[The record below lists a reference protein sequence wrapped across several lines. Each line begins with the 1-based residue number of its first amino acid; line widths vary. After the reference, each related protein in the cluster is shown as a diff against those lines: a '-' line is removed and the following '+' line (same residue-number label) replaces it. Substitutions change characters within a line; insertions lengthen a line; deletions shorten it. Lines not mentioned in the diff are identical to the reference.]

1 MELITPGLG
10 LVFWMVLSFS
20 MILFILKKFAW
31 KPILKALKERE
42 NTIDTALKSA
52 DKAREKMEQL
62 KADNEKTIKEAKNI
76 RDSLLKEARQVK
88 DKLIVEAKQKANLEA
103 TKIIT
108 DAKRKIENE
117 KEAAL
122 DEIKNQVAGFSV
134 EIAEKILK
142 KKLEKTKDQKDL
154 INELVDEI
162 KIN

>member
-20 MILFILKKFAW
+20 VILFILKKFAW

-52 DKAREKMEQL
+52 DKAREEMEHL
-62 KADNEKTIKEAKNI
+62 KADNEKIIKEAKNV
-76 RDSLLKEARQVK
+76 RDNLLKEARQVK
-88 DKLIVEAKQKANLEA
+88 DKIISEAKQKANSEA
-103 TKIIT
+103 NIIIA
-108 DAKRKIENE
+108 DAKRQIENE

-122 DEIKNQVAGFSV
+122 DEIKNQIAGFSV

-142 KKLEKTKDQKDL
+142 KKLEKTKDQNDL
-154 INELVDEI
+154 INELINEI

>member
-20 MILFILKKFAW
+20 VILFILKKFAW

-62 KADNEKTIKEAKNI
+62 KADNEKIIKEAKNE
-76 RDSLLKEARQVK
+76 RDSLLKEAHQVK
-88 DKLIVEAKQKANLEA
+88 DKTISEAKQKANSEA
-103 TKIIT
+103 NKIIE
-108 DAKRKIENE
+108 DAKRKIESV
-117 KEAAL
+117 KVTAL
-122 DEIKNQVAGFSV
+122 DEIKNQVASFSV

-154 INELVDEI
+154 INELIDEI

>member
-20 MILFILKKFAW
+20 VILFILKKFAW

-52 DKAREKMEQL
+52 DKAREEMGQL
-62 KADNEKTIKEAKNI
+62 KAENERIIIEAKNV
-76 RDSLLKEARQVK
+76 RDSLLKEAFQVK
-88 DKLIVEAKQKANLEA
+88 DKLISEAKQKANSEA
-103 TKIIT
+103 NKIIA

-154 INELVDEI
+154 INGLIDEI

>member
-20 MILFILKKFAW
+20 VILFILKKFAW

-52 DKAREKMEQL
+52 DKAREEMEHL
-62 KADNEKTIKEAKNI
+62 KADNEKILKEAKNI
-76 RDSLLKEARQVK
+76 RDNLLKEARQVK
-88 DKLIVEAKQKANLEA
+88 DKIISEAKQKANSEA
-103 TKIIT
+103 NIIIA
-108 DAKRKIENE
+108 DAKRQIENE
-117 KEAAL
+117 KEAAV
-122 DEIKNQVAGFSV
+122 DEIKNQIAGFSI

-142 KKLEKTKDQKDL
+142 KKLEKTKDQNDL
-154 INELVDEI
+154 INELIDEI

>member
-20 MILFILKKFAW
+20 IILFILKKFAW

-62 KADNEKTIKEAKNI
+62 KADNEKTIKETKNI

-88 DKLIVEAKQKANLEA
+88 DKIIVEAKQKANLEA
-103 TKIIT
+103 TKIIA

-154 INELVDEI
+154 INELIDEI

>member
-20 MILFILKKFAW
+20 IILFILKKFAW
-31 KPILKALKERE
+31 KPILEALKERE

-52 DKAREKMEQL
+52 DKAREEMGQL
-62 KADNEKTIKEAKNI
+62 KADNEKIIKETKNI
-76 RDSLLKEARQVK
+76 RDRLLKEARQVK
-88 DKLIVEAKQKANLEA
+88 DEIIVEAKQKANSEA
-103 TKIIT
+103 TKIIA

-142 KKLEKTKDQKDL
+142 KKLEKSKDQQNL
-154 INELVDEI
+154 INELINEI

>member
-20 MILFILKKFAW
+20 VILFILKKFAW

-52 DKAREKMEQL
+52 DKAREEMEHL
-62 KADNEKTIKEAKNI
+62 KADNEKIIKEAKNI
-76 RDSLLKEARQVK
+76 RDNLLKEARQVK
-88 DKLIVEAKQKANLEA
+88 DKIISEAKQKANSEA
-103 TKIIT
+103 NIIIA
-108 DAKRKIENE
+108 DAKRQIENE
-117 KEAAL
+117 KEAAV
-122 DEIKNQVAGFSV
+122 DEIKNQIAGFSI

-142 KKLEKTKDQKDL
+142 KKLEKTKDQNDL
-154 INELVDEI
+154 INELIDEI

>member
-20 MILFILKKFAW
+20 VILFILKKFAW

-62 KADNEKTIKEAKNI
+62 KADNEKIIKEAKNE
-76 RDSLLKEARQVK
+76 RDNLLKEAHQVK
-88 DKLIVEAKQKANLEA
+88 DKTISEAKQKANSEA
-103 TKIIT
+103 NKIIE
-108 DAKRKIENE
+108 DAKRKIESV
-117 KEAAL
+117 KVAAL

-154 INELVDEI
+154 INGLIDEI

>member
-20 MILFILKKFAW
+20 VILFILKKFAW

-62 KADNEKTIKEAKNI
+62 KADNEKIIKEAKNE
-76 RDSLLKEARQVK
+76 RDSLLKEAHQVK
-88 DKLIVEAKQKANLEA
+88 DKTISEAKQKANSS
-103 TKIIT
+103 
-108 DAKRKIENE
+108 
-117 KEAAL
+117 
-122 DEIKNQVAGFSV
+122 FSV

-154 INELVDEI
+154 INELIDEI

>member
-52 DKAREKMEQL
+52 DKAREEMEQL
-62 KADNEKTIKEAKNI
+62 KVSNEKIIKEAKNE
-76 RDSLLKEARQVK
+76 RDNLLKEAHQVK
-88 DKLIVEAKQKANLEA
+88 DNILSEAKQKANSEA
-103 TKIIT
+103 NKIIE
-108 DAKRKIENE
+108 DAKRKIESV
-117 KEAAL
+117 KVAAL

-154 INELVDEI
+154 INELIDEI

>member
-20 MILFILKKFAW
+20 VILFILKKFAW

-52 DKAREKMEQL
+52 DKAREEMEHL
-62 KADNEKTIKEAKNI
+62 KADNEKIIKEAKNI
-76 RDSLLKEARQVK
+76 RDNLLKEARQVK
-88 DKLIVEAKQKANLEA
+88 DKIISEAKQKANSEA
-103 TKIIT
+103 NIIIA
-108 DAKRKIENE
+108 DAKRQIENE

-122 DEIKNQVAGFSV
+122 DEIKNQIAGFSV

-142 KKLEKTKDQKDL
+142 KKLEKTKDQNDL
-154 INELVDEI
+154 INELIDEI

>member
-62 KADNEKTIKEAKNI
+62 KADNEKTIKEAKNV

-88 DKLIVEAKQKANLEA
+88 DKIIVEAKQKANSEA
-103 TKIIT
+103 NKIIA

-154 INELVDEI
+154 INELIDEI

>member
-20 MILFILKKFAW
+20 VILFILKKFAW

-52 DKAREKMEQL
+52 AKVREEMEHL
-62 KADNEKTIKEAKNI
+62 KADNEKIIKEAKNV
-76 RDSLLKEARQVK
+76 RDNLLKEARQVK
-88 DKLIVEAKQKANLEA
+88 DKIISEAKQKANSEA
-103 TKIIT
+103 NIIIA
-108 DAKRKIENE
+108 DAKRQIENE

-122 DEIKNQVAGFSV
+122 DEIKNQIAGFSV

-154 INELVDEI
+154 INELIDEI

>member
-20 MILFILKKFAW
+20 VILFILKKFAW

-52 DKAREKMEQL
+52 DKAREEMEHL
-62 KADNEKTIKEAKNI
+62 KADNEKIIKEAKNV
-76 RDSLLKEARQVK
+76 RDNLLKEARQVK
-88 DKLIVEAKQKANLEA
+88 DKIISEAKQKANSEA
-103 TKIIT
+103 NIIIA

-122 DEIKNQVAGFSV
+122 DEIKNQIAGFSV

-142 KKLEKTKDQKDL
+142 KKLEKTKDQNDL
-154 INELVDEI
+154 INELIDEI

>member
-20 MILFILKKFAW
+20 MLLYILKKFAW

-88 DKLIVEAKQKANLEA
+88 DKIIVEAKQKAN
-103 TKIIT
+103 
-108 DAKRKIENE
+108 
-117 KEAAL
+117 
-122 DEIKNQVAGFSV
+122 S
-134 EIAEKILK
+134 
-142 KKLEKTKDQKDL
+142 
-154 INELVDEI
+154 
-162 KIN
+162 

>member
-20 MILFILKKFAW
+20 VILFILKKFAW

-52 DKAREKMEQL
+52 DKAREEMEHL
-62 KADNEKTIKEAKNI
+62 KADNEKIIKEAKNV
-76 RDSLLKEARQVK
+76 RDNLLKEARQVK
-88 DKLIVEAKQKANLEA
+88 DKIISEAKQKANSEA
-103 TKIIT
+103 NIIIA
-108 DAKRKIENE
+108 DAKRQIENE

-122 DEIKNQVAGFSV
+122 DEIKNQIAGFSV

-154 INELVDEI
+154 INELIDEI

>member
-10 LVFWMVLSFS
+10 LIFWMVLSFS
-20 MILFILKKFAW
+20 VILFILKKFAW

-88 DKLIVEAKQKANLEA
+88 DKIIVEAKQKANSEA
-103 TKIIT
+103 TKIIA

-154 INELVDEI
+154 INELIDEI

>member
-20 MILFILKKFAW
+20 VILFILKKFAW

-62 KADNEKTIKEAKNI
+62 KADNEKIIKEAKNE
-76 RDSLLKEARQVK
+76 RDSLLKEAHQVK
-88 DKLIVEAKQKANLEA
+88 DKTISEAKQKANSEA
-103 TKIIT
+103 NKIIE
-108 DAKRKIENE
+108 DAKRKIESV
-117 KEAAL
+117 KVTAL
-122 DEIKNQVAGFSV
+122 DEIKNQVASFSV

-154 INELVDEI
+154 INGLIDEI

>member
-20 MILFILKKFAW
+20 VILFILKKFAW

-52 DKAREKMEQL
+52 DKAREEMEHL
-62 KADNEKTIKEAKNI
+62 KADNEKIIKEAKNV
-76 RDSLLKEARQVK
+76 RDNLLKEARQVK
-88 DKLIVEAKQKANLEA
+88 DKIISEAKQKANSEA
-103 TKIIT
+103 NIIIA
-108 DAKRKIENE
+108 DAKRQIENE
-117 KEAAL
+117 KEAAV
-122 DEIKNQVAGFSV
+122 DEIKNQIAGFSI

-154 INELVDEI
+154 INELIDEI